1 MDSLRFL
8 LDNGRYGVYDL
19 YMLNGIRIFSSDPTW
34 RQILG
39 DLNATVLNAST
50 PTDVNFD
57 DLDISVPLSAM
68 ELKSIILG
76 AGDNSVILR
85 RIFGRDVNLPR
96 LQTQIVVW
104 LYKSG
109 GMTATQLK
117 NALGYA
123 PDATTHTVDT
133 AIYQLRK
140 TYGREFILNNGGV
153 YSIGKL

>member
-1 MDSLRFL
+1 MH
-8 LDNGRYGVYDL
+8 
-19 YMLNGIRIFSSDPTW
+19 MLNGVRIFSSDPVW

-39 DLNATVLNAST
+39 DLNAVVLDSPTST
-50 PTDVNFD
+50 DINFD
-57 DLDISVPLSAM
+57 NLDINSTLSAM
-68 ELKSIILG
+68 ELKAVILG
-76 AGDNSVILR
+76 AGDNSAILR
-85 RIFGRDVNLPR
+85 RIFSHDVNLPR

-104 LYKSG
+104 LYKTG
-109 GMTATQLK
+109 GMTAAQLK

-140 TYGREFILNNGGV
+140 TYGHEFILNNGGV